1 MFDIYANGEKLEVE
15 IVYIGPIDY
24 EEYKT
29 HLEEFCRYIFEE
41 VFDNMNTGS
50 GSILKFDFERS
61 TFKLLQ
67 CFLKSELI

>member
-15 IVYIGPIDY
+15 
-24 EEYKT
+24 
-29 HLEEFCRYIFEE
+29 IFEE